1 MGSHGVVRRFSDKH
15 TQTEAEFLRSKFIQ
29 RDFPGEQLQEPE
41 PQPRH

>member
-1 MGSHGVVRRFSDKH
+1 MGSCAVVRRLSDKH
-15 TQTEAEFLRSKFIQ
+15 THTEAEFLRSKFIR

>member
-1 MGSHGVVRRFSDKH
+1 MGSHEVVRRFSDKH
-15 TQTEAEFLRSKFIQ
+15 TQTEEEFLRSKFIQ